1 MTNAPRSPVKRVKQY
16 FNASVGARLLLC
28 VGGVGALTVLAVA
41 AASLAFYLISVQFDE
56 LRDTRVPEVRA
67 AAELLTASGEVTDAV
82 LHVNI
87 ARDDLDLSR
96 SDRELNDALE
106 HLDQLVS
113 ESVNQ
118 NLSAVA
124 GTLRN
129 STLSLSKVR
138 DELLKLSLEQERQ
151 LQRLLKLERRA
162 KEIVTPLADEAR
174 TALKLAADGVISRS
188 NALIDQLLNGDFEK
202 ERLLLTIKGEAQAF
216 TYAAVLEIL
225 RLEDGMK
232 KAFEFALLRSKAQLT
247 LATKKLTKL
256 SPKDAEDIAAITKA
270 IVSQF
275 DHLKKKD
282 IVTPDDIVE
291 LIQARKTL
299 DDVVMAALKDSAF
312 ALELNSQDVLRENEA
327 AISDLVNTQIGT
339 IETVLGLKAAVAEFL
354 AAAESVIVSPDHKAL
369 KTQTENLSA
378 VTHELQ
384 EFISAGGDDLKSVI
398 EEMVRAAEPATG
410 VPNLRKLELE
420 LEQSTVALTETVLS
434 DTAAMKQMAQS
445 EIDNALIGIDD
456 AGSTVDA
463 AITASEIAILIV
475 AVLAV
480 AGVYFAQV
488 VMRRHVVR
496 PISDLTTTTTALSSG
511 RLVDIEGYDTRED
524 EIGSMGRSLSVF
536 RGNVAEMRRLEVS
549 LQEMVV
555 RAQASAIA
563 VAKGSGDVQT
573 AVHQISQGASQQAE
587 SASLAKMAVAEVA
600 SSIKTSSENAVQTEQ
615 IAINAASEARES
627 SDAVT
632 SAIAA
637 MHTIADQINMVQE
650 IARQTDLLALNAA
663 VEAARAGEHGRG
675 FAVVASEVR
684 KLAERSN
691 QVATDI
697 GQLSSD
703 TAQASQKAGDKLK
716 ALLPNIEQTAELV
729 KQISVTSRDQS
740 IGAQQ
745 IDSAIGDLNGLIQ
758 ENVESAAKAAE
769 GISDLALQASDL
781 ESLIREAE
789 GSAPKA
795 HDEQDIAA

>member
-275 DHLKKKD
+275 EHLKKKD